1 MTRGVQTLL
10 GSPKQA
16 IIKLSVPMMIGM
28 FVQTIYQIADGIWVA
43 GLGPDALAAVGL
55 FFPFFIVLMAI
66 GGGIGIGGSSAVSRR
81 IGEDDKA
88 EAEKTAIHTIL
99 IGLMAGIVIGFA
111 LIPFLD
117 TIFIGISGD
126 EAVGGMAADYATILF
141 SGSVFIIF
149 FNIANAILRGEGDA
163 RRAMYGLIVGAALNI
178 VLDPL
183 FIYVF
188 GFGVI
193 GAGIATLVS
202 MIVSS
207 LVFSYW
213 LFFKRITYLHIVFR
227 KFRFEKRIIGEILRV
242 GIPASLSQISMA
254 GMMVVLNRIIIIAG
268 GTDGVAVFTSGWRV
282 VMLGIIPLI
291 GLGTG
296 VTAVTGAAFG
306 QRDREKLSTAYL
318 YAVKIGVLIELGI
331 AVLVFIFAPQ
341 ISFIFTYSEEA
352 ARITEDL
359 IEFLRIVSGFYPTVP
374 LGMLTAAMLR
384 GIGKGVQSLLVMLVR
399 ILVFQIPAAF
409 LLGIVFGLGLTGV
422 WIGFVGGNI
431 LAVAGIFTWGRI
443 QTSRLSFPLATLK
456 E

>member
-1 MTRGVQTLL
+1 
-10 GSPKQA
+10 
-16 IIKLSVPMMIGM
+16 
-28 FVQTIYQIADGIWVA
+28 
-43 GLGPDALAAVGL
+43 
-55 FFPFFIVLMAI
+55 MAI
-66 GGGIGIGGSSAVSRR
+66 GGGIGIGGSAAVSRR
-81 IGEDDKA
+81 IGEDDKGA
-88 EAEKTAIHTIL
+88 AEKTAVHTIL
-99 IGLMAGIVIGFA
+99 IGL
-111 LIPFLD
+111 
-117 TIFIGISGD
+117 
-126 EAVGGMAADYATILF
+126 MAADYATILF
-141 SGSVFIIF
+141 SGSIFIIF

-193 GAGIATLVS
+193 GAGIATLIS

-213 LFFKRITYLHIVFR
+213 LFFKRNTYLHIVFR
-227 KFRFEKRIIGEILRV
+227 GFRFKKRIIGEILQV

-254 GMMVVLNRIIIIAG
+254 GMMLVLNRIIIITG

-282 VMLGIIPLI
+282 IMLGIIPLI

-331 AVLVFIFAPQ
+331 AVLVFV
-341 ISFIFTYSEEA
+341 FTYSEEA
-352 ARITEDL
+352 TRITEDL
-359 IEFLRIVSGFYPTVP
+359 IQFLRIVSGFYPTVP

-384 GIGKGVQSLLVMLVR
+384 GIGKGIQSLLVMLVR
-399 ILVFQIPAAF
+399 ILVFQIPAAY
-409 LLGIVFGLGLTGV
+409 LLGITFGLGLTGV

-431 LAVAGIFTWGRI
+431 IAVAGVFAWGRV